1 MRKLSCQEVLDQLW
15 EYLDE
20 EARANLCAEIETHL
34 TACSNCQVE
43 VDSIRH
49 TILLYRSD
57 EQVRTP
63 VLLSDRLRD
72 ALKQDYEA
80 SDDGEQTA

>member
-20 EARANLCAEIETHL
+20 EARAELCAEIETHL

-43 VDSIRH
+43 VDSIKH

-72 ALKQDYEA
+72 ALNQAYES